1 MWTFALTLY
10 CAATPSTELLLQTG
24 HNQVITGI
32 AFANTSGTVASIGG
46 DRRLLVWD
54 PASGL
59 AEHRFEHPKHSM
71 TAIAWSSDD
80 RLIAVGSNYGEV
92 SVYSFPG
99 FALQAS
105 LIPGR
110 NNEWTKGLAFVGE
123 HLVVSM
129 WSGVH
134 AYNTKTWAKE
144 AVAVDVADESGFVA
158 THHPSQRYFLS
169 RQLGMIRKELGGT
182 GIGRASAVM
191 MDGKNHKPLR
201 WFTAPMSTKQVA
213 ISADGTMLAGVATGM
228 MINHSKDLYVWNTA
242 TGQLV
247 QTFSFGVDPEAYIS
261 GVEWLDAKTLLV
273 AQGKN
278 LHWLTVGAKEP
289 THTLKLNVGTAQIA
303 ADHLRRTAALTF
315 QNERVIQLYDL
326 SSKLAGDAL
335 RQRVGEP
342 SLQLNTARAPH
353 ELVVGYS
360 DRLRVWDLA
369 VGKMTPGLPTSVNRW
384 ETIATQKQRRL
395 AVLETPG
402 AALRG
407 TSADFIV
414 NVGTF
419 GEGSIARQISEEA
432 RALVLDDD
440 QTSGFIAN
448 HAGVSAIKQV
458 GDKFKASSF
467 IKGNSPDGLAL
478 SPDGKVLAVGTQG
491 GDVATYDT
499 KTKQRR
505 SKSAAAI
512 PHSPAR
518 KLGFSPNGKFLGVAS
533 MGGDVWLFDA
543 GTLRHTVVVKQP
555 REYSATYRQAFAF
568 SIDSKWFA
576 ASGDSAEV
584 VVINTQTREPVKRF
598 LAGSGG
604 VSSLSFTPDGRY
616 LVSGAVDGA
625 LRLWRTSDF
634 AQVASLVAVDD
645 GDFLITTPDLYYMAS
660 RGALNAVA
668 LKQGTDTYAFEQFDA
683 HLNRPDIVLER
694 LGYASAATLDLMRS
708 AVKRRMSRL
717 GVNSEV
723 DVASLFTAVPEL
735 QVTQVGDGSAVT
747 AAAAAVFVV
756 ESKSVRQQRALN
768 VWVNDVPL
776 HTSRGQA
783 VSGLAYRGE
792 VKVPLSFGRNR
803 VQFSVVDERGVESK
817 RRTFNVQRT
826 GDPKRATYFVGIG
839 VSDYDDDTYDLE
851 FAAKDARNLGEL
863 FSKSGKVLTLLDKD
877 ATKDGLIKVKNFLQ
891 EATEDDLVV
900 VFVAGHGLVSS
911 DLEYYFATRDIDFAK
926 PETHGLRY
934 DELEGLF
941 DGLRA
946 RQRVLLMDTCH
957 SGEIDKPEVML
968 ADASSSLP
976 GGSKVRAVAT
986 RGLKAKT
993 AVGVSGVDAVLSQLF
1008 SDVRKGVGAVAI
1020 TSSGGTEFAIE
1031 SSDLKNG
1038 VFTYAWREALEQRKA
1053 DKNGDGQV
1061 QVSEARDYV
1070 FARVRELTRGLQN
1083 PTTRRDVIDSDFS
1096 LVRAAN

>member
-1 MWTFALTLY
+1 M
-10 CAATPSTELLLQTG
+10 PNTELLLQTG

-32 AFANTSGTVASIGG
+32 AFANTSGAVASIGG

-105 LIPGR
+105 LVPGK
-110 NNEWTKGLAFVGE
+110 NSEWTKGLAFVGDQ
-123 HLVVSM
+123 LVVSM

-134 AYNTKTWAKE
+134 AYNAKTWAKE
-144 AVAVDVADESGFVA
+144 AVSADVAEEAGFVA
-158 THHPSQRYFLS
+158 THHASQRYFLS
-169 RQLGMIRKELGGT
+169 RQVGMFRKELGGT
-182 GIGRASAVM
+182 GFGRASAVM
-191 MDGKNHKPLR
+191 MDGKTHKPMR
-201 WFTAPMSTKQVA
+201 WFTAPMSTKRVA
-213 ISADGTMLAGVATGM
+213 ISADGSMLAGVATGM
-228 MINHSKDLYVWNTA
+228 MINHQKDLYVWNTT

-278 LHWLTVGAKEP
+278 LHWLTLGAKEP

-326 SSKLAGDAL
+326 TSKLAGDAL
-335 RQRVGEP
+335 KQRVGEP
-342 SLQLNTARAPH
+342 SLQLSAARAPH

-369 VGKMTPGLPTSVNRW
+369 VGKMTPGLVMSVNRW
-384 ETIATQKQRRL
+384 ETIATPKQKRL

-402 AALRG
+402 AELRG
-407 TSADFIV
+407 TSAQFV
-414 NVGTF
+414 VSVGIL
-419 GEGSIARQISEEA
+419 GEDPVARRISEEA
-432 RALVLDDD
+432 RALVLDDA

-448 HAGVSAIKQV
+448 YAGVSAIKQV
-458 GDKFKASSF
+458 GDKLKASPF

-491 GDVATYDT
+491 GDVITYDA

-505 SKSAAAI
+505 GKSTSAI

-518 KLGFSPNGKFLGVAS
+518 TLGFSPNGKLLGVAS
-533 MGGDVWLFDA
+533 MGGDVWLLDA
-543 GTLRHTVVVKQP
+543 STLRHTVVVKQS

-568 SIDSKWFA
+568 SVDSRLFA
-576 ASGDSAEV
+576 ASGDSTEV
-584 VVINTQTREPVKRF
+584 VVIDTQTREPIKKF

-604 VSSLSFTPDGRY
+604 VSSLSFTPDSRF
-616 LVSGAVDGA
+616 LVSGSVDGA
-625 LRLWRTSDF
+625 LRLWRTSDY
-634 AQVASLVAVDD
+634 AEVASLVAVDD

-660 RGALNAVA
+660 RGALSAVA
-668 LKQGTDTYAFEQFDA
+668 LKQGGDTYAFEQFDA

-694 LGYASAATLDLMRS
+694 LGYASPATLELMRA
-708 AVKRRMSRL
+708 AVKRRFSRL
-717 GVNSEV
+717 KVSPDVTV
-723 DVASLFTAVPEL
+723 DVLLTAVPEL
-735 QVTQVGDGSAVT
+735 AVT
-747 AAAAAVFVV
+747 RLGDSSSVTTAAVATFAV
-756 ESKSVRQQRALN
+756 ESKTARPQRALN

-776 HTSRGQA
+776 QSTRGQ
-783 VSGLAYRGE
+783 VISGLAYRGE
-792 VKVPLSFGRNR
+792 VQVSLSFGRNR
-803 VQFSVVDERGVESK
+803 IQFSVVDERGVESK

-826 GDPKRATYFVGIG
+826 GGAKRTTYFVGIG

-851 FAAKDARNLGEL
+851 FAAKDASNLGAL
-863 FSKSGKVLTLLDKD
+863 FRKSGKVLTLLDKE
-877 ATKDGLIKVKNFLQ
+877 ATKEGLTKVRNFIQ
-891 EATEDDLVV
+891 EASEDDMVV
-900 VFVAGHGLVSS
+900 IFVAGHGLVSS
-911 DLEYYFATRDIDFAK
+911 DLEYYFATRDVDFAK
-926 PETHGLRY
+926 PEARGLRY
-934 DELEGLF
+934 DDLEGLF

-946 RQRVLLMDTCH
+946 RQRLLLMDTCH

-968 ADASSSLP
+968 ADASNALP
-976 GGSKVRAVAT
+976 AGTKVRAVAT
-986 RGLKAKT
+986 RGLKAKGT
-993 AVGVSGVDAVLSQLF
+993 ASASGVDALLSQLF

-1020 TSSGGTEFAIE
+1020 ASSGGTEFAIE
-1031 SSDLKNG
+1031 SSELKNG
-1038 VFTYAWREALEQRKA
+1038 VFTYAWREALDQLKA
-1053 DKNGDGQV
+1053 DRNHDGQV

-1070 FARVRELTRGLQN
+1070 FARVRELTHGQQN
-1083 PTTRRDVIDSDFS
+1083 PTTRRDVISNDFS
-1096 LVRAAN
+1096 LVRVGE